1 MKKITQ
7 IIICTFALTAIC
19 IYGFAQNLVQG
30 TLTTT
35 GTNSVMVKLRSNNSF
50 SASFSD
56 VAITLQIP
64 TTVAPSAPAATITA
78 TPMTA
83 FIPTLT
89 TTTPMTVSTQSGYYT
104 YSLEVLMTGATAYS
118 FVANATFNLFEISFS
133 GLSSAT
139 SVRLVNLP
147 DGGTAAPNR
156 SYFYIEAGAD
166 RTNEAEMFFGPGAT
180 NTGSY
185 TSYSFVPAATVAPVN
200 FLSFAANKV
209 NDNAD
214 LRWEVANQTNL
225 TSHFN
230 VERSTDG
237 VNFKGIQ
244 EIAANTQNGAASY
257 TMLDE
262 NISKLNVNLIY
273 YRIKQVDT
281 DGKFVYSDVKYVK
294 VGNKGG
300 LISANPNPVK
310 DITNLRIEVL
320 ENQNA
325 TLQLLDANGKQ
336 ILTES
341 LKLNKGLNTKQFDMS
356 PLAAGVYVIRV
367 VTENDEVLSQ
377 KIVKQ

>member
-1 MKKITQ
+1 LI
-7 IIICTFALTAIC
+7 
-19 IYGFAQNLVQG
+19 QG
-30 TLTTT
+30 TLTAT
-35 GTNSVMVKLRSNNSF
+35 GANTVMVKLRSNNSF
-50 SASFSD
+50 SASFSNIN
-56 VAITLQIP
+56 ITLQVP
-64 TTVAPSAPAATITA
+64 ETAAPSAPTA
-78 TPMTA
+78 TLASNPMSV
-83 FIPTLT
+83 FIPTVSA
-89 TTTPMTVSTQSGYYT
+89 PSVSTQGGFYT
-104 YSLEVLMTGATAYS
+104 YTYDIFQSSTPAYS
-118 FVANATFNLFEISFS
+118 FVANTTFNLFEISFS

-139 SVRLVNLP
+139 NIRLAQLP
-147 DGGTAAPNR
+147 DGGTVAPMR
-156 SYFYIEAGAD
+156 SNFYIEAGAD
-166 RTNEAEMFFGPGAT
+166 LTNEAQMFFGAGAT
-180 NTGSY
+180 NGGSY
-185 TSYSFVPAATVAPVN
+185 TALSYVVAGTVAPVN

-237 VNFKGIQ
+237 VSFKGIQ

-257 TMLDE
+257 NLLDE
-262 NISKLNVNLIY
+262 NISKLNVNVIY

-356 PLAAGVYVIRV
+356 PLAAGIYVLRV